1 MLFRP
6 SDIPGLFLTKLEG
19 MEDERDFFSSLFY
32 ADAFLQQE
40 LPAACPQGRLST
52 RGDLPNVW
60 PSATQYVTSGRDQT
74 SPRLRE
80 Q

>member
-19 MEDERDFFSSLFY
+19 MEDERDFFSRLFY

-40 LPAACPQGRLST
+40 LRAACPQGRLST
-52 RGDLPNVW
+52 RGDLSSVW
-60 PSATQYVTSGRDQT
+60 PSATQCVTSGRDQT